1 MLREGLRS
9 RVEAEGKK
17 RAHAFFL
24 PLSLFS
30 SHHHVEPSLILS
42 VWAFRPHSS
51 PLTLLSGAFRSA
63 VLPVAEGGYLPYW
76 MLFVS
81 GLAIFNSIQNFVT
94 TSLTRRIY
102 SRSPGSGEQRRREG
116 IDARLGA
123 RADARTCL
131 LVVNGLQARTFAIWT
146 LASAAIRLYAAYN
159 ISNKSYAPLA
169 RPPCPPQLEL
179 EVALTLRIFCYN
191 RSFYELALISYC
203 LALTHFVSEAFV
215 FRTAG
220 FGAGLLSPLV
230 VASASSFLDYWKT
243 LQIIVD

>member
-1 MLREGLRS
+1 MREGLRS

-179 EVALTLRIFCYN
+179 EVALTLRIFLLQSKLLRARFDQLLPCADALRVRGVRVPHGGL
-191 RSFYELALISYC
+191 RS
-203 LALTHFVSEAFV
+203 
-215 FRTAG
+215 RPPQ
-220 FGAGLLSPLV
+220 PLGRRQCV
-230 VASASSFLDYWKT
+230 QFP
-243 LQIIVD
+243 